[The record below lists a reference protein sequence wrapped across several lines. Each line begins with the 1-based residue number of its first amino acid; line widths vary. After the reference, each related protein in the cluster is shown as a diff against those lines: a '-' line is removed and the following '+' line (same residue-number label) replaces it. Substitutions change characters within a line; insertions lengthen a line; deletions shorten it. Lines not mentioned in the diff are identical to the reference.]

1 MAEKTSIPVNV
12 GVVLDLDCDL
22 DGKIALSCIEMALSD
37 FYATHGDYKTKLVLN
52 TRDSMKDV
60 VGAAAAAADSVH
72 RMRMAENTCIPV
84 NVGVVLDLDSDLDG
98 RIALSC
104 IEMALSDFYA
114 THGDYKTR
122 LVLNTRDSMK
132 DVVGAAAAGS
142 PLSLTF

>member
-1 MAEKTSIPVNV
+1 MKKNHSKA
-12 GVVLDLDCDL
+12 VLSFFFCV
-22 DGKIALSCIEMALSD
+22 KILFTEM
-37 FYATHGDYKTKLVLN
+37 G
-52 TRDSMKDV
+52 
-60 VGAAAAAADSVH
+60 
-72 RMRMAENTCIPV
+72 MAENTSILV

-122 LVLNTRDSMK
+122 LVLHTRDSKK

-142 PLSLTF
+142 LSHSHPLKLDVIISMLQS

>member
-1 MAEKTSIPVNV
+1 MKKNHSKA
-12 GVVLDLDCDL
+12 VLFFFFCV
-22 DGKIALSCIEMALSD
+22 KILFTGM
-37 FYATHGDYKTKLVLN
+37 G
-52 TRDSMKDV
+52 
-60 VGAAAAAADSVH
+60 
-72 RMRMAENTCIPV
+72 MAENTSIPV

-142 PLSLTF
+142 LSHSHLLKLDVIISMLQS